1 MSNVTPTTPPLPTT
15 TSTSSTVGATP
26 GSAGD
31 SSQQQQQ
38 TGAQHG
44 GKQAPAPQPAA
55 PAPPAVTL
63 AASLAG
69 LREGMRFKGTMMGN
83 DSNGQ
88 PVVKTPNGTYVLANS
103 SGLLTLNGEVE
114 LEIRGTG
121 NLIRALILSIG
132 GKPQHPPKEINLTL
146 TGVTGEGS
154 GGRTTPGIPGA
165 AGGAVP
171 RGFPQ
176 PNLTI
181 GSQITATVQTNATPN
196 SPPVLTGGISA
207 APGNTLI
214 LKIVDIA
221 APATAHAGVATG
233 PSDTG
238 LADELK
244 ARFATSTQV
253 DTGSGKSAG
262 LSGNLARLASVA
274 AAPTVTSP
282 ASGTP
287 ATPAPAPTAASGQ
300 PTTTTATPTTVPG
313 SVPAAAV
320 QPASQPV
327 LPAGAAPVT
336 QSDAAAPP
344 VNSTNAATPTTVTP
358 AATLNAALAATNA
371 GRLSG
376 EVMQRADTGQL
387 VVRTPIGDLA
397 LATRALL
404 QPGTRLEFETVAMRA
419 PEAAPAPSMS
429 NLVAGSMA
437 GAGTIS
443 DEATAAVQAFAR
455 DWPALKEALTLLQS
469 VNPGLAQQVMSNV
482 VPTANSALANS
493 ILVFIAAIR
502 GGDVRGWLGDPASR
516 ALESSGGSDLLNRMS
531 NEMSQMGRA
540 AEALTTND
548 WRAVPFPFLDGTS
561 LQQIWAFVREHRR
574 AADEEDQK
582 ALRFIV
588 ELDLSRL
595 GGIQLDGLV
604 QDQTFNLMIRSV
616 GTLPENVRQDIS
628 GLFNNSLEATA
639 YSGSVVFDP
648 ASIYPVSPLRDAQQ
662 GAAGHGE
669 ITA

>member
-1 MSNVTPTTPPLPTT
+1 
-15 TSTSSTVGATP
+15 
-26 GSAGD
+26 
-31 SSQQQQQ
+31 
-38 TGAQHG
+38 
-44 GKQAPAPQPAA
+44 
-55 PAPPAVTL
+55 VTL

-88 PVVKTPNGTYVLANS
+88 PVVKTPNGTYVLANA

-146 TGVTGEGS
+146 TGVSGEGS
-154 GGRTTPGIPGA
+154 GGRATPGAPGTIGA
-165 AGGAVP
+165 AVP
-171 RGFPQ
+171 RGFPH
-176 PNLTI
+176 PGLTI
-181 GSQITATVQTNATPN
+181 GSQISATLQTSATPN
-196 SPPVLTGGISA
+196 NPATLPGGMSP

-214 LKIVDIA
+214 LKIIDIA
-221 APATAHAGVATG
+221 VPATAGSATATG
-233 PSDTG
+233 PSDAG

-244 ARFATSTQV
+244 ARFATSPQI
-253 DTGSGKSAG
+253 DAGPGKSAG

-274 AAPTVTSP
+274 AAPTTTSTP
-282 ASGTP
+282 TTP
-287 ATPAPAPTAASGQ
+287 APGTPAPAPTTTGGQ
-300 PTTTTATPTTVPG
+300 PVTTTAASATAPG
-313 SVPAAAV
+313 PSPAAAA
-320 QPASQPV
+320 PPGLQPV
-327 LPAGAAPVT
+327 PPAGAAPVT
-336 QSDAAAPP
+336 QT
-344 VNSTNAATPTTVTP
+344 STSATPATTPDTAATNTGAATTSNL
-358 AATLNAALAATNA
+358 AATLNTDVSATNA
-371 GRLSG
+371 ARLTG
-376 EVMQRADTGQL
+376 EVVRQADTGRL

-404 QPGTRLEFETVAMRA
+404 QPGTRLEFEAVAMRA
-419 PEAAPAPSMS
+419 PEAAPAPSMG
-429 NLVAGSMA
+429 NLLAGSMA

-443 DEATAAVQAFAR
+443 DEATAAVQAFAK
-455 DWPALKEALTLLQS
+455 DWPALKEAMTLLQS

-516 ALESSGGSDLLNRMS
+516 ALEGGGGSDLLNRLS

-548 WRAVPFPFLDGTS
+548 WRAVPFPFLDGAS

-588 ELDLSRL
+588 ELDLTRL

-616 GTLPENVRQDIS
+616 GTLPDNVRQDIS
-628 GLFNNSLEATA
+628 SLFNNSLEATA

>member
-15 TSTSSTVGATP
+15 TSTSTTVGATT

-38 TGAQHG
+38 TGAQQG
-44 GKQAPAPQPAA
+44 GKQAPAPQQAA

-69 LREGMRFKGTMMGN
+69 LREGMRFKGTMIGN
-83 DSNGQ
+83 DANGQ
-88 PVVKTPNGTYVLANS
+88 PVVKTPNGTYVLANA

-146 TGVTGEGS
+146 TGVSGEGS
-154 GGRTTPGIPGA
+154 GGRATPGVPGAIPGA
-165 AGGAVP
+165 TP

-196 SPPVLTGGISA
+196 SPAVLPGGISA

-221 APATAHAGVATG
+221 APASGGGAVATG

-253 DTGSGKSAG
+253 DAGAGKSAG

-274 AAPTVTSP
+274 AAPTTTP

-287 ATPAPAPTAASGQ
+287 ATPVPAPTSTSAQLAA
-300 PTTTTATPTTVPG
+300 TTATPTTAPG
-313 SVPAAAV
+313 STPAAAAP
-320 QPASQPV
+320 QGSQPV
-327 LPAGAAPVT
+327 PPAGTLPVT
-336 QSDAAAPP
+336 QADATAQPTNTAAA
-344 VNSTNAATPTTVTP
+344 TTSTP
-358 AATLNAALAATNA
+358 AATLNTAVTATTA
-371 GRLSG
+371 GRLTG
-376 EVMQRADTGQL
+376 EVVQQAGTGQL

-397 LATRALL
+397 LATRAML

-429 NLVAGSMA
+429 NLIAGSMA

-443 DEATAAVQAFAR
+443 DEATAAVQAFSR
-455 DWPALKEALTLLQS
+455 DWPALKEAMTLLQS
-469 VNPGLAQQVMSNV
+469 VNPALAQQVMNNV

-516 ALESSGGSDLLNRMS
+516 ALEGSGGSDLLNRLS

-548 WRAVPFPFLDGTS
+548 WRAVPFPFLDGAS